1 MSSNRLALLSLAV
14 LALSACKP
22 PQEAPA
28 AAPPA
33 APPAARPAPAP
44 SAAPAVPPAPA
55 TPSTAPGGG
64 HGKGHSCADDIGT
77 GTASDKVSEVKDEK
91 TGAVG
96 QAAGARLTGTARLA
110 TVAEL
115 TGLPESLAGATV
127 RVEGNVS
134 AMCGHRRSWFA
145 LQGEDKSGAAVRVLT
160 TPAFLVPEGAIGRR
174 ARAEGVVELVDI
186 PLETA
191 QHYAE
196 AHDLPVQTKAAVVRA
211 TGAEFF

>member
-1 MSSNRLALLSLAV
+1 MNRLALLSLCSLCSLAFWACNKPQDTAV
-14 LALSACKP
+14 P
-22 PQEAPA
+22 
-28 AAPPA
+28 APPTNVKA
-33 APPAARPAPAP
+33 TPAPAP
-44 SAAPAVPPAPA
+44 AAVPAQAAAAPADD
-55 TPSTAPGGG
+55 
-64 HGKGHSCADDIGT
+64 HKKGHSCSDDVAT
-77 GTASDKVSEVKDEK
+77 GTASDKATEVKDGK

-96 QAAGARLTGTARLA
+96 QAVGAKLGGTAQVV

-115 TGLPESLAGATV
+115 AGLPESMAGKTV

-134 AMCGHRRSWFA
+134 AMCGHRRSWFS
-145 LQGEDKSGAAVRVLT
+145 LQSEDKSGAVVRVVT
-160 TPAFLVPEGAIGRR
+160 TPAFLVPEGAIGKR

-196 AHDLPVQTKAAVVRA
+196 SHGLPVQTKAAVVKA